1 MSMEYIKEITADFS
15 GENLFGYIT
24 AVQGDTARTVKVKMT
39 ANYQPYTPEEGTTAV
54 LRAVKP
60 DGKTVFNDATIETDG
75 TVTANLTEQITAAV
89 GNVRCEL
96 SLYGAQGGTLTTVKF
111 IVKVTPASVSP
122 EITSSDE
129 FLALEQALKD
139 VANAGN
145 VAQAALETATEAL
158 DKMEDVEADID
169 AHTQAAEVAAGAAN
183 SAATLAETKAGE
195 ANTAAGAANSAAT
208 NAEEKATAANNAATA
223 ANNAATNA
231 TEKATAATNAATAAN
246 TAAQAANT
254 KAGLADAAATAANTA
269 AERAET
275 AAEQAEEIVAEASG
289 LVTRYGVRFEGSANS
304 GATVT
309 RLYNAVGLVAGVGTD
324 TEAPQNDFDSI
335 YPWSARR
342 RCCGYWDTNGEF
354 VVNAYKGEP
363 GYTEDGTNG
372 EVWVEHSLFYYRH
385 IYDGDAEEIAISA
398 TPLAGYS
405 PAPIFLKNGGQ
416 DAPYQKAYTAA
427 YPMALVDAKPTSR
440 TGVFPDIY
448 SLNTA
453 MTDSKKAGDAYIVT
467 TCAEQYTECLYMWVE
482 FATRD
487 VQTVMKGATSLPYSA
502 SDTATVAGT
511 ATNQVIVATA
521 TAANYVV
528 GQTIGIGTSLG
539 GSQIAENRIVTAITA
554 YDESN
559 SAITFDGA
567 AVDIAVGNIV
577 WAAGYVN
584 GTCNSVIASSGSPTS
599 NTSGKY
605 NCVYRGK
612 EAPYGN
618 VFNYI
623 SDILVQRAGDGTE
636 DSPYT
641 YTPYYLPDPT
651 KYANGTITE
660 DYVALQYN
668 IPSQDG
674 YAKKLGIDSRYPWV
688 RITSE
693 IGAGSTTYYSDYYHY
708 PRYTVC
714 AARVG
719 GYWSRGSSAGPCY
732 WDCSGA
738 PSSASANYRARLSYH
753 RT

>member
-1 MSMEYIKEITADFS
+1 MDYIDSIMIQGKLYQLRASDKEI
-15 GENLFGYIT
+15 
-24 AVQGDTARTVKVKMT
+24 
-39 ANYQPYTPEEGTTAV
+39 
-54 LRAVKP
+54 
-60 DGKTVFNDATIETDG
+60 
-75 TVTANLTEQITAAV
+75 
-89 GNVRCEL
+89 
-96 SLYGAQGGTLTTVKF
+96 
-111 IVKVTPASVSP
+111 
-122 EITSSDE
+122 
-129 FLALEQALKD
+129 
-139 VANAGN
+139 
-145 VAQAALETATEAL
+145 
-158 DKMEDVEADID
+158 
-169 AHTQAAEVAAGAAN
+169 
-183 SAATLAETKAGE
+183 
-195 ANTAAGAANSAAT
+195 
-208 NAEEKATAANNAATA
+208 
-223 ANNAATNA
+223 
-231 TEKATAATNAATAAN
+231 
-246 TAAQAANT
+246 
-254 KAGLADAAATAANTA
+254 
-269 AERAET
+269 
-275 AAEQAEEIVAEASG
+275 
-289 LVTRYGVRFEGSANS
+289 YGVRFEGSANS

-440 TGVFPDIY
+440 TGVFPNIY
-448 SLNTA
+448 SLNSA
-453 MTDSKKAGDAYIVT
+453 MTGAKKAGDAYIVT

-487 VQTVMKGATSLPYSA
+487 VQTVMKGATSMPYSA

-511 ATNQVIVATA
+511 DTNQIIVATA
-521 TAANYVV
+521 TAADYVV

-559 SAITFDGA
+559 SAIAFDGA

-577 WAAGYVN
+577 WTAGYIN

-612 EAPYGN
+612 ESPYGN
-618 VFNYI
+618 VSNYI

-693 IGAGSTTYYSDYYHY
+693 IGAGSTTYYSNYYSY
-708 PRYTVC
+708 PRYALC

-719 GYWSRGSSAGPCY
+719 GNWGSVLYAGPCY
-732 WDCSGA
+732 WYCVDVPANIA
-738 PSSASANYRARLSYH
+738 PHSCARLSYH
-753 RT
+753 RN

>member
-1 MSMEYIKEITADFS
+1 MSEINDIRLKAKDYQIKGALAKRNNKLIT
-15 GENLFGYIT
+15 NLEQNVTSQTDTGVVYAAAVPGGVLPYAEVTSIGGMTYKNEDALTLQASAVT
-24 AVQGDTARTVKVKMT
+24 AVQSNSPQEGNTLTIPPGVRALDSYGDGISQTDSNLVTWDVSTGTKTYQQIVKRIVLDGTESWSVGGIDPSITDFTRYVILNMKCNPLKAKLCSHFAYDSGSAYHADENALYSGDTTPGAGYALDFGVSKTAWETVDAWKT
-39 ANYQPYTPEEGTTAV
+39 YLAEQNASGTPVTVVYVLPEAV
-54 LRAVKP
+54 
-60 DGKTVFNDATIETDG
+60 ETDLSDLLSDDNLINVDG
-75 TVTANLTEQITAAV
+75 ATTVTAVNAYGQAV
-89 GNVRCEL
+89 PM
-96 SLYGAQGGTLTTVKF
+96 S
-111 IVKVTPASVSP
+111 VTYQNRP
-122 EITSSDE
+122 
-129 FLALEQALKD
+129 
-139 VANAGN
+139 G
-145 VAQAALETATEAL
+145 
-158 DKMEDVEADID
+158 
-169 AHTQAAEVAAGAAN
+169 EV
-183 SAATLAETKAGE
+183 
-195 ANTAAGAANSAAT
+195 
-208 NAEEKATAANNAATA
+208 
-223 ANNAATNA
+223 
-231 TEKATAATNAATAAN
+231 
-246 TAAQAANT
+246 
-254 KAGLADAAATAANTA
+254 
-269 AERAET
+269 
-275 AAEQAEEIVAEASG
+275 
-289 LVTRYGVRFEGSANS
+289 YGVRFEGSSNS

-342 RCCGYWDTNGEF
+342 RCCGYWDESGNF

-363 GYTEDGTNG
+363 GYVEDGSNG

-398 TPLAGYS
+398 TPLTGYS
-405 PAPIFLKNGGQ
+405 PAPIFLKNEGQ

-440 TGVFPDIY
+440 TGVFPNIY
-448 SLNTA
+448 SLNSA
-453 MTDSKKAGDAYIVT
+453 MTDAKKAGDAYIVT

-487 VQTVMKGATSLPYSA
+487 PQTIMKGATSMPYSG

-511 ATNQVIVATA
+511 DTNQIIVATA
-521 TAANYVV
+521 TAADYVV

-577 WAAGYVN
+577 WTAGYIN

-668 IPSQDG
+668 ISSQDG

-693 IGAGSTTYYSDYYHY
+693 IGAGSTTYYSDYYYY
-708 PRYTVC
+708 PRYAVC
-714 AARVG
+714 AAQVG
-719 GYWSRGSSAGPCY
+719 GSWIDGSGAGPCF
-732 WDCSGA
+732 WHCLDAPSGA
-738 PSSASANYRARLSYH
+738 SVNSRARLSYH